1 MLKLAFLLI
10 GARAFRSHW
19 HVIAVAGLCLMAI
32 GLALGV
38 GLSDGL
44 TQAIYGVLGLVLAAA
59 GLVALLMALPAAPG
73 PDRRFALARAVLS
86 ILAGALMLASPLLSG
101 WALALPLATVL
112 ALDGANR
119 ASAAVVFR
127 VRNWRF
133 LVLCGLAELALAAMM
148 LTEWPLPSDRNTPLC
163 IGLFLALSGWLLL
176 RLGVLLRNLEDE
188 AAILNLPIFSGR
200 GWYDNAP
207 VLVGDSPEPA
217 GRHDRPLKVRVWTP
231 VGSATAPLDRRLVI
245 DRYIAAIDRNG
256 VVSTGHSALELAP
269 DLYIS
274 HYPATE
280 IDQSGVSFVTAL
292 RSGAEND
299 VPGRFLPSYEE
310 EIADWCPADATVELW
325 TYDRWRLR
333 AFWAGYRQDNTYNL
347 SNRNC
352 SVVVAAALDATLEGA
367 LATRFPWLRLL
378 RLLMDPDIWVASL
391 IRSRADAMSWTPGF
405 VLDYAAA
412 LARVVDRP
420 DRSWHRRLAGF
431 LGQLRGTARPPE
443 GGMEGSMDGR
453 PDTQPS

>member
-10 GARAFRSHW
+10 GPRAFRSHW
-19 HVIAVAGLCLMAI
+19 HVIAVVGLLLMGV
-32 GLALGV
+32 GLALAVGV
-38 GLSDGL
+38 SNAL
-44 TQAIYGVLGLVLAAA
+44 TQAIYAALGLTFTAT
-59 GLVALLMALPAAPG
+59 GLVTLMVALSAAPG
-73 PDRRFALARAVLS
+73 VDRRFALARAVLA

-119 ASAAVVFR
+119 VSAAVVFR
-127 VRNWRF
+127 VRSWRF
-133 LVLCGLAELALAAMM
+133 LVLCGVAELALAAMM

-163 IGLFLALSGWLLL
+163 IGLFIVLSGWLLL

-217 GRHDRPLKVRVWTP
+217 GRHDRPLVVRVWTP

-245 DRYIAAIDRNG
+245 DRYVAAIDRNG

-274 HYPATE
+274 HYPANE

-367 LATRFPWLRLL
+367 LASRFPWVRLL

>member
-10 GARAFRSHW
+10 GPRAFRSHW
-19 HVIAVAGLCLMAI
+19 YVIAVLGLLSMGL
-32 GLALGV
+32 GLALALNASV
-38 GLSDGL
+38 GL
-44 TQAIYGVLGLVLAAA
+44 TQLIYSFLGLVFTAA
-59 GLVALLMALPAAPG
+59 GVVSLLMALSASLGAN
-73 PDRRFALARAVLS
+73 RRFALARSVLA
-86 ILAGALMLASPLLSG
+86 ILAGGLLLASPLLNG
-101 WALALPLATVL
+101 WALALPLSIVL

-119 ASAAVVFR
+119 AAAAAVFR
-127 VRNWRF
+127 VRNWR
-133 LVLCGLAELALAAMM
+133 LLILCGLAELALAPMM
-148 LTEWPLPSDRNTPLC
+148 MTEWPLPSDRNTPLC
-163 IGLFLALSGWLLL
+163 IGLFIGLSGWLLL
-176 RLGVLLRNLEDE
+176 RLGMMLRNLEDE

-217 GRHDRPLKVRVWTP
+217 GRHDRPLVVRVWTP
-231 VGSATAPLDRRLVI
+231 VASATAPLDRRLVI

-274 HYPATE
+274 HYPANE

-292 RSGAEND
+292 RSGTEND

-310 EIADWCPADATVELW
+310 EIADWCPADSTVELW

-333 AFWAGYRQDNTYNL
+333 AFWAGYRQDSTYNL

-367 LATRFPWLRLL
+367 LASRFPWVRLL

-420 DRSWHRRLAGF
+420 DRSWHRRLGGF
-431 LGQLRGTARPPE
+431 LGQLRGTARSPE
-443 GGMEGSMDGR
+443 AGMDGSMDGR